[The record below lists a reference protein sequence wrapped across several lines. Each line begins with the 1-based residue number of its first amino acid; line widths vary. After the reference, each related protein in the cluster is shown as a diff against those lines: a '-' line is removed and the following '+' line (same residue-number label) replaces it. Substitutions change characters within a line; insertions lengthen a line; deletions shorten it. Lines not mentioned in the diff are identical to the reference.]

1 MQNAKRLTHTLEGFL
16 SRCSRQ
22 PVLPRLRKR
31 RPFLAQSFVIR
42 EIPTGEVRL
51 CVPAEGNGEM
61 PVERVAGML
70 AMHCLALKK
79 PLEDFEVLAVPQ
91 PGLLSNVAERAK
103 RLIDAGQSINVNDRL
118 SQLDQAILDGVVQN
132 LCNKEIAARVN
143 VSVHTVRA
151 HVSSLLAK
159 FKVPNRTAL
168 ARQLW
173 SPSYRQCRFSGA
185 IWLERMVLEC

>member
-1 MQNAKRLTHTLEGFL
+1 MRETAKRYAHTREAFVP
-16 SRCSRQ
+16 RRARQ
-22 PVLPRLRKR
+22 PVLPRLRQSST
-31 RPFLAQSFVIR
+31 PFLAQRFVIR

-51 CVPAEGNGEM
+51 CVPAESNGEM
-61 PVERVAGML
+61 SVERVAGVL

-91 PGLLSNVAERAK
+91 TSLISKVTERAK
-103 RLIDAGQSINVNDRL
+103 RLTDAGDCINVNERL

-132 LCNKEIAARVN
+132 LCNKEIAAKVN

-159 FKVPNRTAL
+159 FKVSNRTAL
-168 ARQLW
+168 GRQLW
-173 SPSYRQCRFSGA
+173 SPSFR
-185 IWLERMVLEC
+185 